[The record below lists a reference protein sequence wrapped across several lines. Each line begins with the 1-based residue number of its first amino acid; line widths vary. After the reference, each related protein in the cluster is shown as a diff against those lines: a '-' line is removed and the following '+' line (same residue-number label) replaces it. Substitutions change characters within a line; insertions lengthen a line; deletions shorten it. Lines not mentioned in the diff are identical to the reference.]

1 MSSSNT
7 SQGRCLII
15 GASHGGVNCAFA
27 LRRNGYEGEIVLYDS
42 DPHLPYHR
50 PPLSKAF
57 LSGNASIEQNRL
69 KSESAYEKENIRL
82 ELGQKVV
89 SIEPADQLIELENG
103 VQETYSQ
110 LVLATGGRPFIPP
123 IVGVKEASRVFVLR
137 DAKDAQ
143 QIQAFVAK
151 SEAKRVLIIGG
162 GYIGLEVAASLR
174 KQGAEITLLERE
186 ERLLPRVTAPFVS
199 SFFEEVHLQN
209 GVQILCDQCVENIH
223 ESETEIEARCT
234 NGKRFV
240 ADMIVLGV
248 GLTLNTE
255 LAEAAA
261 LAVEN
266 GIKVDETCR
275 TSDVNIYAIGDCTWH
290 YNPQYDR
297 YLRLE
302 SVQNATEQAKVAAEA
317 ICGGSPVYDSIPW
330 FWSDQYD
337 LKLQMVGLSE
347 GYKEAIVRREEKEN
361 QFSVWYFVGDRLL
374 AVDAINHPKAYML
387 GTRFI
392 KSGTLVNKTKLA
404 DAQVPFKP
412 AELSLTHP

>member
-1 MSSSNT
+1 
-7 SQGRCLII
+7 
-15 GASHGGVNCAFA
+15 NCAFA
-27 LRRNGYEGEIVLYDS
+27 LRRNGYVGEIVLYDS

-57 LSGNASIEQNRL
+57 LSGNASIDQHRL
-69 KSESAYEKENIRL
+69 KSEVAYEKENIRL

-89 SIEPADQLIELENG
+89 AIDPANQTIELENG
-103 VQETYSQ
+103 EQQVYSQ
-110 LVLATGGRPFIPP
+110 LVLATGGRPLIPP
-123 IVGVKEASRVFVLR
+123 IEGVTGSSRVFVLR
-137 DAKDAQ
+137 DATDAQ
-143 QIQAFVAK
+143 QIQTFLAK
-151 SEAKRVLIIGG
+151 SEPKRVLIIGG

-199 SFFEEVHLQN
+199 AFFEEVHLQN
-209 GVQILCDQCVENIH
+209 GVQILCDQCVESIQ
-223 ESETEIEARCT
+223 ESATEIEARCT
-234 NGKRFV
+234 DGKRFV

-255 LAEAAA
+255 LAEAAGLKVA
-261 LAVEN
+261 D
-266 GIKVDETCR
+266 GILVDGTCQ
-275 TSDVNIYAIGDCTWH
+275 TSTANVYAIGDCTWH
-290 YNPQYDR
+290 YNPHYDR
-297 YLRLE
+297 HLRLE
-302 SVQNATEQAKVAAEA
+302 SVQNATEQAKVAAKA
-317 ICGGSPVYDSIPW
+317 ICGGTPVYDSIPW

-347 GYKEAIVRREEKEN
+347 GYEEVIVRQEEKEN

-392 KSGTLVNKTKLA
+392 KNRTLVDKTKLA
-404 DAQVPFKP
+404 DPEVPFKP
-412 AELSLTHP
+412 AELSLT